1 MQNFNGLQ
9 MNGPAGLRSIASQ
22 EYGVKNVKSYS
33 KQSLIDTLEA
43 IEADRAEQAIAK
55 DMADSLI
62 VKMDAKAATET
73 KAAKKAEKAT
83 RKALR
88 GGKCTAPNCTRKQ
101 DASVIGPELC
111 TQHLTEA
118 DWENVHNDDDHEN
131 GGSDEATAWK
141 AQNCWICHPELNKSG
156 MKITTGTSRLGMTMS
171 VPVRAAG
178 EVKAATTL
186 ARLEAKGIKAMVA
199 IPKKSGTVVLTA
211 TLPLGGSMTLTWAL
225 TGAYSYE
232 ESSLKT
238 ARSETKL
245 RNVKAALKALG
256 IVL

>member
-62 VKMDAKAATET
+62 TKMDAKAATET
-73 KAAKKAEKAT
+73 KATKKAEKAT

-101 DASVIGPELC
+101 DVHVIGPELC
-111 TQHLTEA
+111 TKHLEQA
-118 DWENVHNDDDHEN
+118 DHEN
-131 GGSDEATAWK
+131 NHQDGHNHWTEVE
-141 AQNCWICHPELNKSG
+141 CWVCHPELDKSG
-156 MKITTGTSRLGMTMS
+156 MKVTTGTSRLGMTMS

-186 ARLEAKGIKAMVA
+186 ARLEAKGIKAEVTT
-199 IPKKSGTVVLTA
+199 PKKSGTVVLTA